1 MHLASFGPIGTCFF
15 GYKSFYF
22 IFFYLYLL
30 LQHPPTTKRRPAPT
44 PPPSLA
50 NASRGWAFLFLR
62 PKHATPPSS
71 LANTSRGWAFP
82 SPNIRP
88 MNAGCPQQ
96 LTNGSQQPQH
106 SSDPNTQAH
115 PPRSQTRAEGGFFH
129 HPPSGK
135 RTLAAH
141 SSQRTP
147 TQTHK
152 GQQWPTQAHS
162 SQRRP
167 T

>member
-50 NASRGWAFLFLR
+50 N
-62 PKHATPPSS
+62 
-71 LANTSRGWAFP
+71 TSRGWAFP

-88 MNAGCPQQ
+88 TNAGCPQQ

-106 SSDPNTQAH
+106 SSEPNTQAH

-152 GQQWPTQAHS
+152 GQRWPTQAHS